1 MTLGYTHAE
10 DRGSRGQDSW
20 PVTDRR
26 PSIPTTESPDDS
38 VLRGQAPVWP
48 ILLTSWSCPCSWLP
62 RATPRLFGGFRKKSG
77 WQRAHSSGIHIG
89 TENCILSRGHV
100 ETWQPC
106 PLSGAACSEDTGDHR
121 QENLCPASSHRC
133 RLQRVWF
140 HPQHRPLTAVT
151 DKKKSAI
158 SPAGICALRRP
169 IHTTHPRT
177 IYPIVSLSFCFPFFL
192 FPSSPGDQLIAQR

>member
-106 PLSGAACSEDTGDHR
+106 PLSGAACF
-121 QENLCPASSHRC
+121 
-133 RLQRVWF
+133 RLAGSCL
-140 HPQHRPLTAVT
+140 PLDWT
-151 DKKKSAI
+151 SG
-158 SPAGICALRRP
+158 SFQAGLRRK
-169 IHTTHPRT
+169 
-177 IYPIVSLSFCFPFFL
+177 L
-192 FPSSPGDQLIAQR
+192 AQRKICEYQESPCSVLASVDLE